1 MAPAP
6 SSFNATAR
14 KHFDLYDGMD
24 DTFMGGANFSHGL
37 HDNFGKGWKGP
48 YDDYDHDKW
57 LADWKR
63 RQWWDTA
70 KEKGMHSLTIV
81 AGAVLAIF
89 LLQLLQPFYFDL
101 KAWWHKRK
109 AAARYK
115 RIKKD
120 AAELD
125 EQDMS
130 GGEEDVRAYYYA
142 PALTTL
148 THANLSQVPFMEVLS
163 STFSSDKYVDCAVD
177 LGDGKPPRTCPAFVG
192 DLDRISELP
201 FKLQEACK
209 RSGDNELAALSL
221 VDLYLKG
228 RVMLQYVSKAGEL
241 KIIGKASE
249 TSPAMLLAAKG
260 FRVTVLPPTTR

>member
-1 MAPAP
+1 
-6 SSFNATAR
+6 
-14 KHFDLYDGMD
+14 
-24 DTFMGGANFSHGL
+24 
-37 HDNFGKGWKGP
+37 
-48 YDDYDHDKW
+48 
-57 LADWKR
+57 
-63 RQWWDTA
+63 
-70 KEKGMHSLTIV
+70 MHSLTIV

-130 GGEEDVRAYYYA
+130 GGEEDVRAYFTMLLHSRRSRMQTFRRFPLWRSSRPPSPLTSTSIA
-142 PALTTL
+142 PSTSATASR
-148 THANLSQVPFMEVLS
+148 HAR
-163 STFSSDKYVDCAVD
+163 A
-177 LGDGKPPRTCPAFVG
+177 PAFVG

-249 TSPAMLLAAKG
+249 TSPAMLLAA
-260 FRVTVLPPTTR
+260 RVPRDGAAADDAIEVG